1 VTDYLFL
8 LIFLYPS
15 VAYARSS
22 AQTVGSGSFGTIAVR
37 IILGLVFLIIPIA
50 SIVVVALVV
59 KARSFVD
66 RQ

>member
-1 VTDYLFL
+1 
-8 LIFLYPS
+8 
-15 VAYARSS
+15 
-22 AQTVGSGSFGTIAVR
+22 VGSGSFGTIAVR